1 MAVTAITRLPELLVG
16 FDTETTGLGVRSER
30 AISYGFAVYHYTRP
44 VATEEFFVVPDR
56 PIGEGARRVHGL
68 DLQALEARRAVA
80 DVLTVAEGARRA
92 LTLLRRYHEEGAFVV
107 GANLTGFDLP
117 MLRWTAR
124 DVLGGEEDFDPRS
137 LRTIDVID
145 HELVVRRGEP
155 ARYRRSLTSLCRRY
169 NVSPGGHDAVGD
181 ARAAVEVLIAQV
193 VVNNAGQVELPLNGP
208 PTAAGGMVG

>member
-1 MAVTAITRLPELLVG
+1 MALTAITRLPEMLVG
-16 FDTETTGLGVRSER
+16 FDTETTGLGVRQER
-30 AISYGFAVYHYTRP
+30 AIAYGFAVYHYTRP

-68 DLQALEARRAVA
+68 DVAALEARRAVA

-92 LTLLRRYHEEGAFVV
+92 LDRLRQYHEQGAFVV
-107 GANLTGFDLP
+107 GANLTGFDLA
-117 MLRWTAR
+117 MLRWTVR
-124 DVLGGEEDFDPRS
+124 DVLEAPEDFDPRT

-155 ARYRRSLTSLCRRY
+155 AGYRRSLTSLCRHY
-169 NVSPGGHDAVGD
+169 GVSPGGHDAVGD

-193 VVNNAGQVELPLNGP
+193 VANNAGQIELPLDGP
-208 PTAAGGMVG
+208 PSPAGGW

>member
-1 MAVTAITRLPELLVG
+1 MVTAITRLPELLVG

-68 DLQALEARRAVA
+68 DVAALEARRAVS
-80 DVLTVAEGARRA
+80 DVLTVAEGAQRA
-92 LTLLRRYHEEGAFVV
+92 LGLLREYHERGAYVV
-107 GANLTGFDLP
+107 GANLAGFDLS
-117 MLRWTAR
+117 MLRWTVR
-124 DVLGGEEDFDPRS
+124 DVLAGEVEFDLRS

-145 HELVVRRGEP
+145 HELAVRRGEP

-169 NVSPGGHDAVGD
+169 GVAPGGHDAVGD

-193 VVNNAGQVELPLNGP
+193 VANNAGQVELPLNGP
-208 PTAAGGMVG
+208 PSAAEGMVG